1 MNELVTGEA
10 VVLGLRPARLPSRAL
25 AVLVDLAVTWS
36 AYVLVSVLMLSATAS
51 MDEAAEAAVS
61 VALFVLVLVGVPI
74 VVETLSHGRS
84 LGKLV
89 CGLRVVREDGGPV
102 RFRHALVRGAL
113 GAVEIVLT
121 MGVVACIASLVSVR
135 GRRLGDV
142 FAGTVVVRER
152 IPTPR
157 GLPVLPPP
165 PPWLAA
171 ELGAL
176 DLSRVPDGWWLT
188 VRQYLSRI
196 RQLDPQVGAAMG
208 ARLAADLCGWTGA
221 SVPAGMYPAVYLAAV
236 MGERQAREAQR
247 AFGAPLG
254 APGPVAAGQ
263 GGTYGGA
270 YAGGAYGGAAYGG
283 AVYASGAGGPGGA
296 AGAWDSS
303 VNAAESG
310 PAREETSYAIPA
322 AGQRG
327 ADAVGADE
335 ATGGSVAGGGARVG
349 SGSGG
354 EAPGGVGEAVEPGA
368 ESGAEGGRER
378 RRGFTP
384 PG

>member
-36 AYVLVSVLMLSATAS
+36 AYVLVSLLLLSATAS
-51 MDEAAEAAVS
+51 MDEAARAAVS

-121 MGVVACIASLVSVR
+121 MGVVACIASLVSAR

-157 GLPVLPPP
+157 GMPVLPPP

-196 RQLDPQVGAAMG
+196 GQLDPQVGGAMG

-236 MGERQAREAQR
+236 TGERQAREAQR

-263 GGTYGGA
+263 GGA
-270 YAGGAYGGAAYGG
+270 YGGAYGGPYGGAYGG
-283 AVYASGAGGPGGA
+283 PYGSGVYEGGAYGGEAYGGVGYGREAGEPGAAQVAAAYVVPGAEQGGVSATEAVRAGEVGGGKTEVGAGEAGPGGGNGDGDGDGA
-296 AGAWDSS
+296 A
-303 VNAAESG
+303 SG
-310 PAREETSYAIPA
+310 RARRT
-322 AGQRG
+322 
-327 ADAVGADE
+327 
-335 ATGGSVAGGGARVG
+335 
-349 SGSGG
+349 
-354 EAPGGVGEAVEPGA
+354 
-368 ESGAEGGRER
+368 
-378 RRGFTP
+378 GFTP
-384 PG
+384 PV

>member
-36 AYVLVSVLMLSATAS
+36 AYVLISVLLLSATAS
-51 MDEAAEAAVS
+51 MDEAAMAAVS

-74 VVETLSHGRS
+74 VVETLSRGRS

-121 MGVVACIASLVSVR
+121 MGVVACIASLVSAR

-152 IPTPR
+152 IPAQR
-157 GLPVLPPP
+157 GMPVLPPP

-176 DLSRVPDGWWLT
+176 DLSRVPDSWWLT

-196 RQLDPQVGAAMG
+196 PQLDPQVGGAMG
-208 ARLAADLCGWTGA
+208 ARLAGDLSGWTGA
-221 SVPAGMYPAVYLAAV
+221 SAPAGMYPAVYLAAV
-236 MGERQAREAQR
+236 VGERQAREAQR

-254 APGPVAAGQ
+254 APGPVVAAGRE
-263 GGTYGGA
+263 GA
-270 YAGGAYGGAAYGG
+270 YAGAYGGDVRADGAYGSGGADGAWGTRSGAWEARSAEGQRSGPEVASAATAYVSPAGEQGGGG
-283 AVYASGAGGPGGA
+283 AVESAPVRGG
-296 AGAWDSS
+296 
-303 VNAAESG
+303 
-310 PAREETSYAIPA
+310 
-322 AGQRG
+322 
-327 ADAVGADE
+327 DA
-335 ATGGSVAGGGARVG
+335 AGGGPE
-349 SGSGG
+349 SGG
-354 EAPGGVGEAVEPGA
+354 ERRTGFAPPV
-368 ESGAEGGRER
+368 
-378 RRGFTP
+378 
-384 PG
+384 

>member
-1 MNELVTGEA
+1 MPSAWQTGPVGHGAGGGSGTDRYEVGQGRAAQVNELVTGEA

-36 AYVLVSVLMLSATAS
+36 AYVLVSLLLLSATAS
-51 MDEAAEAAVS
+51 MDEAARAAVS

-121 MGVVACIASLVSVR
+121 MGVVACIASLVSAR

-157 GLPVLPPP
+157 GMPVLPPP

-196 RQLDPQVGAAMG
+196 GQLDPQVGGAMG

-236 MGERQAREAQR
+236 TGERQAREAQR

-263 GGTYGGA
+263 GGAYGGP
-270 YAGGAYGGAAYGG
+270 YGGAYGGPYGSGVYGG
-283 AVYASGAGGPGGA
+283 EGY
-296 AGAWDSS
+296 
-303 VNAAESG
+303 
-310 PAREETSYAIPA
+310 
-322 AGQRG
+322 
-327 ADAVGADE
+327 
-335 ATGGSVAGGGARVG
+335 
-349 SGSGG
+349 
-354 EAPGGVGEAVEPGA
+354 GGVGYGREAGEPGA
-368 ESGAEGGRER
+368 EQGGVSAGEAVRAGEVGGGKAGAGAGEAGPGGGTAGSRAR
-378 RRGFTP
+378 RTGFTP
-384 PG
+384 PV

>member
-36 AYVLVSVLMLSATAS
+36 AYVAVSLLLLSATAS
-51 MDEAAEAAVS
+51 MDEAARAAVS

-74 VVETLSHGRS
+74 VVETLSRGRS

-121 MGVVACIASLVSVR
+121 MGVVACIASLVSAR

-157 GLPVLPPP
+157 GMPVLPPP

-176 DLSRVPDGWWLT
+176 DLSRVPDSWWLT

-196 RQLDPQVGAAMG
+196 RQLDPQVGGAMG

-236 MGERQAREAQR
+236 TGERQAREAQR

-254 APGPVAAGQ
+254 APGPVVGVSGSGVAVPGGEARVPVAPVHAGEPGPVRAETPYAMPAAEGGGASTGEAQ
-263 GGTYGGA
+263 GGAGEDGSGAGEAGSGGGA
-270 YAGGAYGGAAYGG
+270 
-283 AVYASGAGGPGGA
+283 AGGPG
-296 AGAWDSS
+296 
-303 VNAAESG
+303 
-310 PAREETSYAIPA
+310 
-322 AGQRG
+322 
-327 ADAVGADE
+327 
-335 ATGGSVAGGGARVG
+335 
-349 SGSGG
+349 
-354 EAPGGVGEAVEPGA
+354 
-368 ESGAEGGRER
+368 R
-378 RRGFTP
+378 RTGFTP
-384 PG
+384 PV

>member
-36 AYVLVSVLMLSATAS
+36 AYVLVSVLMLRATAS
-51 MDEAAEAAVS
+51 MDEAAVAAVS

-74 VVETLSHGRS
+74 VVETLSRGRS

-121 MGVVACIASLVSVR
+121 MGVVACIASLVSAR

-152 IPTPR
+152 IPTPH
-157 GLPVLPPP
+157 GMPVLPPP

-176 DLSRVPDGWWLT
+176 DLSRVPDSWWLT

-196 RQLDPQVGAAMG
+196 RQLDPQAGGAMG

-236 MGERQAREAQR
+236 VGERQAREAQR

-254 APGPVAAGQ
+254 APGPVA
-263 GGTYGGA
+263 GGH
-270 YAGGAYGGAAYGG
+270 GGAYGGTYRGGAYGG
-283 AVYASGAGGPGGA
+283 GA
-296 AGAWDSS
+296 
-303 VNAAESG
+303 
-310 PAREETSYAIPA
+310 Y
-322 AGQRG
+322 
-327 ADAVGADE
+327 
-335 ATGGSVAGGGARVG
+335 
-349 SGSGG
+349 
-354 EAPGGVGEAVEPGA
+354 
-368 ESGAEGGRER
+368 ESGAYGRGAYGSGASEVSAGPGAVSAEASYVMPAVEQRGEGAVGPAAVGPAVVTGGDEGLRGAGETVSGKGPEDGRER
-378 RRGFTP
+378 RSGFSP
-384 PG
+384 PV

>member
-36 AYVLVSVLMLSATAS
+36 AYVLVSLLLLSATAS
-51 MDEAAEAAVS
+51 MDEAARAAVS

-121 MGVVACIASLVSVR
+121 MGVVACIASLVSAR

-157 GLPVLPPP
+157 GMPVLPPP

-196 RQLDPQVGAAMG
+196 GQLDPQAGGAMG

-221 SVPAGMYPAVYLAAV
+221 SVPTGMYPAVYLAAV
-236 MGERQAREAQR
+236 TGERQAREAQR

-263 GGTYGGA
+263 GGAYGGP
-270 YAGGAYGGAAYGG
+270 YGGAYGGPYGSGVYEGSAYGG
-283 AVYASGAGGPGGA
+283 AGYGREAGVSGTAQGAASYGVPGAEQGGVSAGEPVRAGEVGGGKVEAGAGESGPGSGNAVGDGGGA
-296 AGAWDSS
+296 AGS
-303 VNAAESG
+303 
-310 PAREETSYAIPA
+310 R
-322 AGQRG
+322 
-327 ADAVGADE
+327 
-335 ATGGSVAGGGARVG
+335 
-349 SGSGG
+349 
-354 EAPGGVGEAVEPGA
+354 AP
-368 ESGAEGGRER
+368 RT
-378 RRGFTP
+378 GFTP
-384 PG
+384 PV